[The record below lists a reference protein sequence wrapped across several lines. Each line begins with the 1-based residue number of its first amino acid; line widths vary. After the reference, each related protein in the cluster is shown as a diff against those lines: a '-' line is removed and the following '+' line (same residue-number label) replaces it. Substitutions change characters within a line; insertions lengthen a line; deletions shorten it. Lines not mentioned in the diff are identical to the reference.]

1 MRFVSLGNSASG
13 PAIEIDAPSSVQ
25 KPPLIFRRGYV
36 PAQCRRK
43 LTRREGTIEGGE
55 HVVADAKLQR
65 PTVRLG
71 DAETARPFLGKQ
83 ADHGTDSVVTHCA
96 GSSFANGDASSKLSA
111 PDLRPETPWQC
122 RAGKDAATAHVC
134 SISFE
139 QRVDN
144 CNPAAG
150 RMQRRRKHQEP
161 QMAAMSADMRGN
173 TDETWSSTLNWLVHN
188 RLLAPGYGLQH

>member
-1 MRFVSLGNSASG
+1 
-13 PAIEIDAPSSVQ
+13 
-25 KPPLIFRRGYV
+25 
-36 PAQCRRK
+36 
-43 LTRREGTIEGGE
+43 
-55 HVVADAKLQR
+55 
-65 PTVRLG
+65 
-71 DAETARPFLGKQ
+71 
-83 ADHGTDSVVTHCA
+83 

-150 RMQRRRKHQEP
+150 RMQRRASGATNGGYER
-161 QMAAMSADMRGN
+161 ADMRGN
-173 TDETWSSTLNWLVHN
+173 TDETWSRTLDWWARPCHHPQARADDGRRRDRDERAGQGLGVHGAFAERHGCTLTPQHTSYLVRLGPRTHKRDN
-188 RLLAPGYGLQH
+188 RDRNFTGFSVAG